1 MEGQE
6 SGPRLHAE
14 VEGDFRPNPRRR
26 MECLFKMMTF
36 TLGRILGK
44 IHLLLCYHFP
54 SVKWGQNQNWPFL
67 KLRKT
72 TVSNFTFSPQ
82 NMKGGRGLRGD
93 VEDTGWSGPGPADL
107 CRGKSCWQALDRQGS
122 PQALTPLQDLAS
134 KSLGPSRSSGD
145 PHL

>member
-44 IHLLLCYHFP
+44 IHLLLCYHF
-54 SVKWGQNQNWPFL
+54 SICKMGTKTELAFFEVEKNDGFKFHFLTTKHEGREGVK
-67 KLRKT
+67 
-72 TVSNFTFSPQ
+72 
-82 NMKGGRGLRGD
+82 GR
-93 VEDTGWSGPGPADL
+93 
-107 CRGKSCWQALDRQGS
+107 CRGHWMEWSW
-122 PQALTPLQDLAS
+122 AS
-134 KSLGPSRSSGD
+134 
-145 PHL
+145 